1 MKTGS
6 KKAVARNP
14 EDGWFIR
21 DLETDTVTCPASSTM
36 HKKCVKSNGYTRYI
50 AKAACSRCG
59 NFRRCYQGKG
69 KWKEIDFAKGA
80 IYVRCR
86 NWTKEA

>member
-1 MKTGS
+1 MKVS
-6 KKAVARNP
+6 LKKAKVIKP

-21 DLETDTVTCPASSTM
+21 DLETDTVTCPAGSTM

-69 KWKEIDFAKGA
+69 KWKEIDFAEGA
-80 IYVRCR
+80 VYVRCR